1 MNRAGPARVIHIR
14 AFFFQVPALC
24 VGERPSTIDVKIVN
38 DGIVVDNVTDI
49 MLPQDPFTNVLTV
62 NTTLTVLEDQ
72 RYTAVVSFSNL
83 AGEFSNSS
91 TVDFSKE

>member
-1 MNRAGPARVIHIR
+1 M
-14 AFFFQVPALC
+14 
-24 VGERPSTIDVKIVN
+24 DIV
-38 DGIVVDNVTDI
+38 
-49 MLPQDPFTNVLTV
+49 LPQDTDTNILSV

-91 TVDFSKE
+91 TVDFSKDISALRKQF

>member
-1 MNRAGPARVIHIR
+1 
-14 AFFFQVPALC
+14 
-24 VGERPSTIDVKIVN
+24 
-38 DGIVVDNVTDI
+38 
-49 MLPQDPFTNVLTV
+49 MLPQDTDADVLTI

-91 TVDFSKE
+91 TVDFSKDIKKRNRKQFVIEIYNYIIMYIHKYEIHVH

>member
-1 MNRAGPARVIHIR
+1 MNFVLNTES
-14 AFFFQVPALC
+14 FFFQVTALC
-24 VGERPSTIDVKIVN
+24 VGQRPSTIDVKLSNN
-38 DGIVVDNVTDI
+38 DTLVGNATNT
-49 MLPQDPFTNVLTV
+49 MFPQDSATNVLIV

>member
-1 MNRAGPARVIHIR
+1 
-14 AFFFQVPALC
+14 
-24 VGERPSTIDVKIVN
+24 
-38 DGIVVDNVTDI
+38 
-49 MLPQDPFTNVLTV
+49 MLPQDIDINILTV

-91 TVDFSKE
+91 TVDFSKDRSKDIKKKKRNRKQFVIEI

>member
-1 MNRAGPARVIHIR
+1 M
-14 AFFFQVPALC
+14 
-24 VGERPSTIDVKIVN
+24 
-38 DGIVVDNVTDI
+38 DNVTAI
-49 MLPQDPFTNVLTV
+49 MLPQDTDADVLTV

-91 TVDFSKE
+91 TFDFSKE

>member
-1 MNRAGPARVIHIR
+1 
-14 AFFFQVPALC
+14 
-24 VGERPSTIDVKIVN
+24 
-38 DGIVVDNVTDI
+38 
-49 MLPQDPFTNVLTV
+49 MLPQDTDADVLTV

-91 TVDFSKE
+91 TVDFSKDISVLRN